1 MRRAPKTPRGAGLR
15 KDIGEG
21 RQGSSEDREPADE
34 GHFPGGF
41 EKQTLTWLNGRD
53 APHHQEHVYTEGG
66 GLSEQRPAS
75 RAPASTPL
83 RAPHQKLRRAASRKG
98 THGPDVT
105 QTAPSR
111 AEQARNPNAQ
121 LPRPP
126 SVAPG
131 GEKAPL
137 CQGRRSETVSRN
149 PKCPEAAAAGI
160 GGDGLQFIFW
170 EKVTLF

>member
-75 RAPASTPL
+75 RAPPPRHCERHTKNHDEL
-83 RAPHQKLRRAASRKG
+83 LHERAP
-98 THGPDVT
+98 
-105 QTAPSR
+105 
-111 AEQARNPNAQ
+111 
-121 LPRPP
+121 
-126 SVAPG
+126 
-131 GEKAPL
+131 
-137 CQGRRSETVSRN
+137 TV
-149 PKCPEAAAAGI
+149 
-160 GGDGLQFIFW
+160 QM
-170 EKVTLF
+170 